1 MRTAGFVGDSLTVQ
15 YATNCSFRIQDDVPG
30 ALLHEAW
37 PMIAGAMGGFAP
49 INLRVGSAL
58 PTDFATTYP

>member
-1 MRTAGFVGDSLTVQ
+1 VQ